1 MSLEE
6 EKKKELDKIMRDR
19 LIFYRLI
26 GEGVDRPLQELYI
39 HNEVVRLLMKIIE
52 DINRL
57 EKKIDEIRT
66 ILISMK

>member
-1 MSLEE
+1 MNLEE
-6 EKKKELDKIMRDR
+6 EKKRELDRLMRDR

-26 GEGVDRPLQELYI
+26 GESVDRPLQELYV

-52 DINRL
+52 DISRL

-66 ILISMK
+66 ILMSRK

>member
-6 EKKKELDKIMRDR
+6 EKKKELDRIMRDR

-52 DINRL
+52 DISRL

-66 ILISMK
+66 ILMSRK